1 MRDALIAF
9 FACLVIGAII
19 NGSNGTAI
27 SHVPASLQQDANAAE
42 DSDLVPAVTQASFD
56 SDVLQSEKPVLV
68 EFWATWCGPC
78 KQMKPV
84 VNEIAKEFEEQIKT
98 VKVDIDAEPELA
110 SKFNVNGVPTLMLFK
125 DGKMVTI
132 VSGVTSKETLAEQIN
147 RVL

>member
-19 NGSNGTAI
+19 NGSHGPAV
-27 SHVPASLQQDANAAE
+27 SHVPASLQQDASAAE
-42 DSDLVPAVTQASFD
+42 DSNLVPAVTQASFD

-84 VNEIAKEFEEQIKT
+84 VDEIAKEFEEQIKT

-147 RVL
+147 HVL